1 MGRVGKV
8 ENTETAP
15 PPTHCPRLSVH
26 QISIKH
32 IVIVRVHGD
41 FRKEQDTAPNL
52 RRLRVWWNR
61 YVTCPLSA
69 I

>member
-8 ENTETAP
+8 ENTKTAP

-41 FRKEQDTAPNL
+41 FR
-52 RRLRVWWNR
+52 
-61 YVTCPLSA
+61 
-69 I
+69 